1 MSVRVAVGAIGVSLG
16 ALLAPSSVM
25 SESRA
30 AVTGNDVVR
39 GMARVVDGDTLAF
52 DGVRV
57 RLEGIDAPEA
67 AQTCGVQGET
77 ARWPCGAEATRA
89 LRAMTARQSTTC
101 EPAGTDN
108 FGRMLA
114 RCFAGGV
121 ELNGAMVERGLAFA
135 FIKYSKTYV
144 GAEAR
149 ARSKGLGVW
158 QGPAMPPWE
167 WRHAKW
173 DGQAAFAPAGCA
185 IKGNVSRHGRIY
197 HMPWSRFYGRVRL
210 DTGRGERW
218 FCSEGE
224 ALGAGWRPAR
234 A

>member
-1 MSVRVAVGAIGVSLG
+1 
-16 ALLAPSSVM
+16 
-25 SESRA
+25 
-30 AVTGNDVVR
+30 VTGT
-39 GMARVVDGDTLAF
+39 ARVIDGDTLAI

-67 AQTCGVQGET
+67 GQTCAVRGQAEP
-77 ARWPCGAEATRA
+77 WPCGTDATRT
-89 LRAMTARQSTTC
+89 LRALTAGQSTTC
-101 EPAGTDN
+101 ERVGTDSY
-108 FGRMLA
+108 GRMLG
-114 RCFAGGV
+114 RCFAAGI
-121 ELNGAMVERGLAFA
+121 ELNRQMVERGHAFA
-135 FIKYSKTYV
+135 FIRYSKTYV
-144 GAEAR
+144 AAEAS

-173 DGQAAFAPAGCA
+173 EGQAALAPAGCA

-210 DTGRGERW
+210 DTERGERW

-224 ALGAGWRPAR
+224 ALTAGWRPAR
-234 A
+234 T